1 MIDWKYP
8 EKELPQFD
16 TIKSAPLLLLT
27 RFPGS
32 SAISAK
38 IGYAISDGEEIVFEF
53 NGILNPHENKMLE
66 EVVAWTYI
74 NLPSNGSEVVEEVLR

>member
-1 MIDWKYP
+1 MIEWKDP
-8 EKELPQFD
+8 KKEMPQFD

-32 SAISAK
+32 NAISAR
-38 IGYAISDGEEIVFEF
+38 IGYAINDGEEIIFEF

-66 EVVAWTYI
+66 EVIAWTYI
-74 NLPSNGSEVVEEVLR
+74 NLPSNGSEVVEEDLI